1 MSGWRNNGGM
11 DFEDVGGSATR
22 LMEELVDRL
31 GEKARAS
38 VVFGD
43 PITSDGVTIVPVA
56 RAGFAFSVVPGRGS
70 AGDEVV
76 DGGGSGG
83 GMEMRPLG
91 FIEIR
96 DGSAHYRPLP
106 ARWTGV
112 ALPLAGIAAGLLA
125 PSLLRA
131 GRRLYRARRG

>member
-1 MSGWRNNGGM
+1 M
-11 DFEDVGGSATR
+11 DLENVDGSSTR

-31 GEKARAS
+31 SEKARAS
-38 VVFGD
+38 VIFGD
-43 PITSDGVTIVPVA
+43 PITSAGVTIVPVA
-56 RAGFAFSVVPGRGS
+56 RAGFAFGVAPGRGS
-70 AGDEVV
+70 DADEVTG
-76 DGGGSGG
+76 GGGSGG

-125 PSLLRA
+125 PSVLRA